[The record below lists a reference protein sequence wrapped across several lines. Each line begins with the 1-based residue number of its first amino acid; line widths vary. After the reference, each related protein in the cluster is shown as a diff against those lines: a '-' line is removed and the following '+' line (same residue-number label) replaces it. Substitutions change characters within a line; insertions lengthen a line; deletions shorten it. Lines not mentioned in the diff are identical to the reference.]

1 MTVTIIGGRIKGNS
15 GDGVR
20 VEAGNPVDLVI
31 IGSDISENG
40 GHGVNYKDN
49 IQALHAAGVRAET
62 PQEQLK
68 QAYEE
73 LLSSKAT
80 TEQEQL
86 TVFERIGFTKYLS
99 YGANIATICS
109 LLFQIFTK

>member
-1 MTVTIIGGRIKGNS
+1 MTLTLIGGRIKGNG
-15 GDGVR
+15 GDGIR
-20 VEAGNPVDLVI
+20 VEAGNPLDLVI
-31 IGSDISENG
+31 IGTDISENE

-49 IQALHAAGVRAET
+49 IQALHAAGIRAET
-62 PQEQLK
+62 PLEQLK

-73 LLSSKAT
+73 LVSSKAT

-86 TVFERIGFTKYLS
+86 TVFDRIGFTKYLS

-109 LLFQIFTK
+109 LLFLIFNK

>member
-1 MTVTIIGGRIKGNS
+1 MANVLIGTRIKGNG
-15 GDGVR
+15 GDGIK
-20 VEAGNPVDLVI
+20 VETSNPVDLVI

-49 IQALHAAGVRAET
+49 IQALHAAGIRAET

-68 QAYEE
+68 QAFEE
-73 LLSSKAT
+73 LLRSKAT

-109 LLFQIFTK
+109 LLFQIFNK